1 MGIRIMSDD
10 YGVKVF
16 RSDRFGFPQYSI
28 SISVKGDDG
37 KWISEYKTV
46 RFRRG
51 VELEDGDEI
60 YIDNAFPTLDYWP
73 DKTTGQL
80 RHKEVWMITEFSYR
94 SRHENVSQNV
104 SQPQVMAQQDLPD
117 GYAQVDDIELPF

>member
-1 MGIRIMSDD
+1 MGIKITTDD

-28 SISVKGDDG
+28 GISTKGDDG

-60 YIDNAFPTLDYWP
+60 YIDNAFPTLDFWR

-94 SRHENVSQNV
+94 SRRENVSQNV
-104 SQPQVMAQQDLPD
+104 SQPQVMAQQDLPE
-117 GYAQVDDIELPF
+117 GYAQADDIELPF

>member
-1 MGIRIMSDD
+1 MGIKITTDD

-28 SISVKGDDG
+28 GISTKDDNG
-37 KWISEYKTV
+37 KWISEYKPV

-60 YIDNAFPTLDYWP
+60 YIDNAFPTLDYWT
-73 DKTTGQL
+73 DKTSGQL

-94 SRHENVSQNV
+94 SRHENVSQSV
-104 SQPQVMAQQDLPD
+104 EAQEDLPE
-117 GYAQVDDIELPF
+117 GYELADDDLPF